1 VVKSLAVPLAAIAG
15 ALAALQAPINATLGR
30 RIGSLPASAF
40 SFAVGTFILVVL
52 AFIFGEGV
60 SRLGQ
65 VRGLQW
71 YYLLGGALGAFYV
84 TTLLVTVRTLGAGAL
99 TACVI
104 AGQLA
109 MSVVVDRFGLLGIE
123 KHSLSAP
130 RIAGLALLAAGTFLV
145 VRY

>member
-1 VVKSLAVPLAAIAG
+1 MVKGFAVPLAAVAG
-15 ALAALQAPINATLGR
+15 ALAALQAPINATLGK
-30 RIGSLPASAF
+30 RIGSLPAAAF

-52 AFIFGEGV
+52 AFVFGEGAG
-60 SRLGQ
+60 RLG
-65 VRGLQW
+65 RISGLQW

-84 TTLLVTVRTLGAGAL
+84 TVLLITVRTLGAGAL

-109 MSVVVDRFGLLGIE
+109 MSVVVDRFGLLGLE
-123 KHSLSAP
+123 KHALSVP
-130 RIAGLALLAAGTFLV
+130 RIGGLLLLAAGTFLV